1 VAQHFSHE
9 DLVGEFSLAHVVEK
23 VVKLLIIRLRHEG
36 ENQLVFQSRRQVLV
50 VVIIALER
58 LKNTD
63 TVAVLDI
70 LERVLINRVVEVLI
84 PPPRHIN
91 MLQILLYL
99 AHFFLDLILDCL
111 GDHPFTAGFLDAG
124 K

>member
-1 VAQHFSHE
+1 VTQHFSHE

-70 LERVLINRVVEVLI
+70 LERVLIN
-84 PPPRHIN
+84 
-91 MLQILLYL
+91 
-99 AHFFLDLILDCL
+99 
-111 GDHPFTAGFLDAG
+111 
-124 K
+124 